1 MSVYKLPRRLSYG
14 FGSGGL
20 EGGEDGGAG
29 LEALEAEEGFE
40 VVVVGV
46 DDGGVD
52 FRAGGV
58 MAYGVVEEGAA
69 MGRGAVAVGAERG
82 KHFLGAVAVAVG
94 FLALDV
100 ALEFEQGGGYD
111 AGCGGVARSRGFGGG
126 AEVPV
131 GDVVGG

>member
-1 MSVYKLPRRLSYG
+1 MVSQGQFYLSDRRITFLQT
-14 FGSGGL
+14 SGES

-58 MAYGVVEEGAA
+58 MAYGVVEE
-69 MGRGAVAVGAERG
+69 
-82 KHFLGAVAVAVG
+82 
-94 FLALDV
+94 
-100 ALEFEQGGGYD
+100 
-111 AGCGGVARSRGFGGG
+111 
-126 AEVPV
+126 
-131 GDVVGG
+131 